1 MLSPLPWSDDDA
13 AAAAAAEE
21 EAEDWEVV
29 DEAASE
35 VVDAASEVVD
45 AAPEV
50 VDAAVVDVSKVE
62 RELVRDDEVD
72 EVEELRVLVVF
83 VP

>member
-29 DEAASE
+29 DDAASE
-35 VVDAASEVVD
+35 VVDAASEVL
-45 AAPEV
+45 
-50 VDAAVVDVSKVE
+50 DAAVVDVSKVE

-72 EVEELRVLVVF
+72 EVEEFRVLVVF